1 MTRLQLIIALPL
13 LVYVYYMLQ
22 IDVGCHKAYWSIAF
36 MISSTLSSLTISGC
50 KRRFWKCARWFSL
63 LILGWTSFDFNVAA
77 IKLDECSQ
85 IITLLL
91 GIPVQFG

>member
-50 KRRFWKCARWFSL
+50 KRHFWECARWF
-63 LILGWTSFDFNVAA
+63 GWTSFDFNVAA
-77 IKLDECSQ
+77 IKPDECSQ

-91 GIPVQFG
+91 GIPIQFG

>member
-1 MTRLQLIIALPL
+1 
-13 LVYVYYMLQ
+13 
-22 IDVGCHKAYWSIAF
+22 
-36 MISSTLSSLTISGC
+36 LTISGC